1 MELYARRS
9 WRQAAVG
16 TDGARLGL
24 GIGLGL
30 ETRMMLTKRCVLIGL
45 AGLALVGC
53 GPAAPSASPSPI
65 VTIATATTKTAAAP
79 STASTGP
86 AFSLDPNYS
95 GYETL
100 DVGLGGSQCTIDT
113 QMRTFAP
120 DDPVR
125 VNANYTP
132 SLPAGT
138 TVTIH
143 LTRDGIEVPGYP
155 VTVTYETATNCVY
168 GDVSPGTLPPGRYRW
183 EAVPDSA
190 PTIAAEFYTE

>member
-1 MELYARRS
+1 MSIVRPA
-9 WRQAAVG
+9 
-16 TDGARLGL
+16 
-24 GIGLGL
+24 
-30 ETRMMLTKRCVLIGL
+30 LIAL
-45 AGLALVGC
+45 FSLALVGC
-53 GPAAPSASPSPI
+53 GAAAPSASPILTPP
-65 VTIATATTKTAAAP
+65 TPTTTTAAGAAATLMP
-79 STASTGP
+79 ATPIAATSTASTP
-86 AFSLDPNYS
+86 TASTNPTFSLDPNYS

-100 DVGLGGSQCTIDT
+100 DFGLGGSQCTIET
-113 QMRTFAP
+113 PMRTFAP

-143 LTRDGIEVPGYP
+143 LTRDGIEVSGYP
-155 VTVTYETATNCVY
+155 VTVTYATATNCVY

-190 PTIAAEFYTE
+190 PAIAAEFYTK